1 MEFLQASLL
10 LDTCGKRLAATMDR
24 FGFYLATNEG
34 KNGKLTRNNATL
46 NHRNVKLWLFDK
58 YPHLRVPIELILL
71 KQGRTLDKHCLK
83 RENGGMINKAPPC
96 TKDDLRCLIRY
107 VYSTA
112 QLNTDYQDAALACLM
127 WHCFGR
133 SSDLGYIQKQ
143 HVSASADG
151 TFYIRLLR
159 DKTSEE
165 QGLTLIPDKIDFL
178 TCLLHALAV
187 AQAMQ
192 GSPSPLHDIF
202 AVDAG
207 TLQVSVVASPTVS
220 QRAGSP
226 ASVFRAFDGTVIDS
240 QSQGMYT
247 LSVPAQTKS
256 RQRGAKRGEDR
267 VQAYV
272 NRLLKR
278 VSEPAGATADLTSHS
293 FRRGGAQHA
302 NGNDRLAAQWIFGRG
317 AWDMSKTNKA
327 FAYITNTAREDRKVA
342 RVLSGWGADDK
353 PAIIDIAN
361 LDHTTQERLGR
372 FQTLLFRIGLK
383 EQRLNI
389 SNKVLSVLTE
399 YPIRYY
405 PSLKE
410 LAPTAPIVIRVEECL
425 EAADIPVADILS
437 LSVTLSTAAS
447 PPVEGQIPDKPNHI
461 CARIDHFLAVIEELI
476 ASNKAL
482 AARLSI
488 DEAAQLNPKRTQETT
503 PLKQPRYVRSGAQT
517 EAQEKTSYKPVILVV
532 RMLFLVDGFKLDE
545 NDDDIKDRVLETG
558 RIAESNVL
566 MYLQDR
572 GIKAKGAGTV
582 LREMRKLLRAGD
594 LDERIITYRHLLAI
608 DRIQDPAPAD
618 TQNIF
623 TVADQV

>member
-1 MEFLQASLL
+1 
-10 LDTCGKRLAATMDR
+10 
-24 FGFYLATNEG
+24 
-34 KNGKLTRNNATL
+34 
-46 NHRNVKLWLFDK
+46 
-58 YPHLRVPIELILL
+58 
-71 KQGRTLDKHCLK
+71 
-83 RENGGMINKAPPC
+83 
-96 TKDDLRCLIRY
+96 
-107 VYSTA
+107 
-112 QLNTDYQDAALACLM
+112 
-127 WHCFGR
+127 
-133 SSDLGYIQKQ
+133 
-143 HVSASADG
+143 
-151 TFYIRLLR
+151 
-159 DKTSEE
+159 
-165 QGLTLIPDKIDFL
+165 
-178 TCLLHALAV
+178 
-187 AQAMQ
+187 MQ
-192 GSPSPLHDIF
+192 GSSCTALLDQLPDLVSYNTAPVTTGAPLHDIL
-202 AVDAG
+202 AVEPG
-207 TLQVSVVASPTVS
+207 TLQVSVVAPPTVS

-226 ASVFRAFDGTVIDS
+226 ASVFRASDGTVTDS
-240 QSQGMYT
+240 QSQDTYT

-267 VQAYV
+267 VQASV

-278 VSEPAGATADLTSHS
+278 VSDPAGATADLTSHS

-302 NGNDRLAAQWIFGRG
+302 NGNDRLAAQWIFDRG

-342 RVLSGWGADDK
+342 RVLSGWDADDK

-372 FQTLLFRIGLK
+372 FQTLLFRSCTGLK
-383 EQRLNI
+383 KQRLNI
-389 SNKVLSVLTE
+389 SNKVLSVLTA
-399 YPIRYY
+399 YLIRYY

-425 EAADIPVADILS
+425 EAAGIPVADILS

-447 PPVEGQIPDKPNHI
+447 PPVEGQIPDKSNNI
-461 CARIDHFLAVIEELI
+461 CARIDHLLAVIEELI

-488 DEAAQLNPKRTQETT
+488 VETAQLKPKRTLETT
-503 PLKQPRYVRSGAQT
+503 RLEQPHDTSDHEPKSKRRKKQATNLSSAWLEWYSSVPRVWESADRKKKSELRYIVAFM
-517 EAQEKTSYKPVILVV
+517 K
-532 RMLFLVDGFKLDE
+532 LFLGDGFKLDE
-545 NDDDIKDRVLETG
+545 NDDDFKDRVLETG

-566 MYLQDR
+566 VYLQDR

-582 LREMRKLLRAGD
+582 LREMRKLLQAGD